1 MSFENC
7 LLIVQTQKLLQHSEY
22 LWSSQFRQSRN
33 DNILKPSKSDLIPAI
48 FKIKTNWSVTSR
60 KIF

>member
-1 MSFENC
+1 MSFENY

-33 DNILKPSKSDLIPAI
+33 DNILKTSKSDLIPAI
-48 FKIKTNWSVTSR
+48 IKIKTNWSVTSR